1 MARGHAN
8 LCEVP
13 LESQWAV
20 WSVIRST
27 AQGIQDGGG
36 RGRSGGSIM
45 VTAASEFL
53 CPTAVWAGPEER
65 AEPGIPAF
73 KGLPE
78 KDGPGGG
85 HTGYMRQGP
94 RTGPRG

>member
-1 MARGHAN
+1 MVRGHTD

-36 RGRSGGSIM
+36 RGRSGGSLT

-53 CPTAVWAGPEER
+53 CPTAVGAGPEER

-73 KGLPE
+73 KGLSE
-78 KDGPGGG
+78 KDKGAWGWP
-85 HTGYMRQGP
+85 HRLRETK
-94 RTGPRG
+94 T

>member
-1 MARGHAN
+1 
-8 LCEVP
+8 
-13 LESQWAV
+13 
-20 WSVIRST
+20 
-27 AQGIQDGGG
+27 
-36 RGRSGGSIM
+36 M